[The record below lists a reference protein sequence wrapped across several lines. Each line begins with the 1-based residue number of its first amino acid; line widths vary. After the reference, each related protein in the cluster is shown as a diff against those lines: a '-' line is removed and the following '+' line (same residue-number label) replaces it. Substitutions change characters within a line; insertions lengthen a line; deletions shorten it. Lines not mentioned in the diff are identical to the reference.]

1 MIFKHKDHLLFERTF
16 ENEKLDLNATH
27 EEIAFKLNSAYKRY
41 FPTIRA
47 MIAAGWSYDTHMCW
61 LGEQKLQTEEIE
73 GFYGIIYFIK
83 ILGNSEFVE
92 YRNKMTLCEKL
103 HVYHIYE
110 RSESGYGIYERVNY
124 YPRTIG
130 SPELREEYL
139 ADGNWADKDKYRRHL
154 GHFYVPVSTSC
165 FPHREI
171 ANEHE
176 EQFDFPK
183 VN

>member
-1 MIFKHKDHLLFERTF
+1 MIFKHQDHLLFERTF
-16 ENEKLDLNATH
+16 ENAKLDLNATH
-27 EEIAFKLNSAYKRY
+27 EEIAFTLNSAYKGY

-61 LGEQKLQTEEIE
+61 LGERKLETGDIE
-73 GFYGIIYFIK
+73 GFYGIIYFMK
-83 ILGNSEFVE
+83 ILGNSTWVP

-103 HVYHIYE
+103 HVYHVYE

-139 ADGNWADKDKYRRHL
+139 ADSNWEDKDKFRKHL
-154 GHFYVPVSTSC
+154 GQFYVPISTSC